1 VVASLFA
8 VSGAALV
15 GMVALAAE
23 AGVWQLQLRT
33 SQTAADLAALS
44 AASAMERPGDVV
56 AVARDAASRN
66 GFTSGGDGGRTTVTI
81 ARPPAAGAFAGNADA
96 VEVVVSQTQTLGMAR
111 LVLGAPPVVRSRAVA
126 MNVLDVDAC
135 ILALGG
141 GLSLGGNST
150 TNARRCALA
159 ANSTQ
164 YGINV
169 FGNARVRASDLL
181 TTGPCTGCTTG
192 DVWTDDTRTAR
203 PAVSAN
209 RPNPVRDPYEPLQR
223 WRPAPPACRAAPVQF
238 TRRTAT
244 ISASDGAICDNLS
257 VGPNET
263 LNLNPGIYYLNNAS
277 LDIRGTVNGTGVTI
291 VLTGNAATVGTIT
304 INAQST
310 VTLSAPTTSLIP
322 NVPEGKGVV
331 LYRDAVAANN
341 GPQNELKLNGGANM
355 RLFGA
360 IYVPTSDVQVNGNS
374 GASYSACM
382 PIVGFALSFSGTA
395 DTRVDVS
402 ECGTAVPRPQIRV
415 ARLVE

>member
-1 VVASLFA
+1 MSGEAAPQSHSPSPPVARRTGPVGDRRGVVASLFA

-44 AASAMERPGDVV
+44 AASAIERSLDIV
-56 AVARDAASRN
+56 AVARDTASRN
-66 GFTSGGDGGRTTVTI
+66 GFTSGSDGGRTTVTI
-81 ARPPAAGAFAGNADA
+81 ARPPTSGAFAGNSDA
-96 VEVVVSQTQTLGMAR
+96 VEIVVSQTQTLGMAR

-126 MNVLDVDAC
+126 VNTVDVDAC

-169 FGNARVRASDLL
+169 FGSARVRASDLI
-181 TTGPCTGCTTG
+181 TTGNCTGCTSG

-203 PAVSAN
+203 PAISAN
-209 RPNPVRDPYEPLQR
+209 RPNPIRDPFEPLQR
-223 WRPAPPACRAAPVQF
+223 WRPSPPNCPAAPVQF

-244 ISASDGAICDNLS
+244 ISASDGAICNNLS

-263 LNLNPGIYYLNNAS
+263 LNLNPGIYFFNDAS
-277 LDIRGTVNGTGVTI
+277 LDIRGTVNTGSGGVTI
-291 VLTGNAATVGTIT
+291 VLTGNADDGRHDRDQRPVLGQPLGARDLAHARCSGR
-304 INAQST
+304 AGRRA
-310 VTLSAPTTSLIP
+310 LPRRGRRRTTD
-322 NVPEGKGVV
+322 
-331 LYRDAVAANN
+331 R
-341 GPQNELKLNGGANM
+341 
-355 RLFGA
+355 R
-360 IYVPTSDVQVNGNS
+360 TSRG
-374 GASYSACM
+374 
-382 PIVGFALSFSGTA
+382 
-395 DTRVDVS
+395 
-402 ECGTAVPRPQIRV
+402 
-415 ARLVE
+415 